1 MPKVKPL
8 GVKPVKKKVLTKLQ
22 KAEARAK
29 IMVANEKKAI
39 DAEKQTRFQQCVEV
53 KLLKGH
59 SQELAEKMAR
69 EIIYNTHEV

>member
-8 GVKPVKKKVLTKLQ
+8 GKPKKVLSKLE

-29 IMVANEKKAI
+29 IMVANEKQAI
-39 DAEKQTRFQQCVEV
+39 AAEKKTRYQQCVEV

-59 SQELAEKMAR
+59 PQELAEKMAR